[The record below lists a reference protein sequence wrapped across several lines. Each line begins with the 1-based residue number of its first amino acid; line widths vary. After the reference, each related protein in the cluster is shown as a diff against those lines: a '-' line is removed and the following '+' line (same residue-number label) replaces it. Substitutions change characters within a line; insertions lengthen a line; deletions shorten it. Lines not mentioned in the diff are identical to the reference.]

1 MAIFLALGLGVVVG
15 TTVINPGLV
24 KNLSDQTDG
33 LKEDLRQLQEDQQ
46 DLQAQIDM
54 MNTFS
59 DQAMPYL
66 VADEL
71 FGRQVVV
78 VTQEGVDPR
87 ALAETRRALDLSGAE
102 IVTTLT
108 VRPTMAA
115 DTPASSSDLATLL
128 GLSQT
133 TPPDV
138 LTTEAARTLADRLA
152 SDPADDLSGGP
163 DQLGE
168 LLSQGFLT
176 SSAPSISDATLN
188 DVGGRGQMVVTI
200 AGGIAGEPSPTSE
213 LFMEP
218 FVTELVGSGVV
229 SGAGESLV
237 SDDGFVTDLR
247 STVDDSSV
255 APLVTVDNIDLPIGA
270 SAMVLGLGE
279 ALIEDAGGD
288 YGVKD
293 GATRL
298 LPPPA

>member
-1 MAIFLALGLGVVVG
+1 M
-15 TTVINPGLV
+15 
-24 KNLSDQTDG
+24 KNLNDQTDG
-33 LKEDLRQLQEDQQ
+33 LKEDLRQLQQEQQ
-46 DLQAQIDM
+46 DLQTQLDM

-71 FGRQVVV
+71 FGRQVVI

-102 IVTTLT
+102 ILTTLT

-133 TPPDV
+133 TPQDV

-152 SDPADDLSGGP
+152 KDPAADLSVGP
-163 DQLGE
+163 DELGE

-176 SSAPSISDATLN
+176 SSAPSISNATLN

-200 AGGIAGEPSPTSE
+200 GGGVAGEPSPTSE

-229 SGAGESLV
+229 SGAGESLA

-247 STVDDSSV
+247 ATVDDSSV

-279 ALIEDAGGD
+279 ALVDDVGGD

-293 GATRL
+293 GAARL